1 MMVTIDEA
9 DLVESACETAVTVT
23 GFGLGRAAGALYKPF
38 EEIVPT
44 VEFPPVMLFT
54 SQVTAVFDV
63 PVTVAVNCCAPFAAT
78 VAGEGETLT
87 LTMAGATMTTAADA
101 DFVESACETAVTV
114 TVLGFGT
121 FAGAV

>member
-1 MMVTIDEA
+1 M
-9 DLVESACETAVTVT
+9 
-23 GFGLGRAAGALYKPF
+23 
-38 EEIVPT
+38 VPT

-63 PVTVAVNCCAPFAAT
+63 PVTVAVNCCVPFAAT

-87 LTMAGATMTTAADA
+87 LTMAGETMTTAADA